1 MSFIY
6 LVTVAVLG
14 LLSSRAI
21 EHVLSPPASI
31 GGGALVERISH
42 SDAERRNRPFRRLFM
57 LPEHLSCGSTTG
69 SGFTTNEIVNR
80 AASFHGDDILVLEAR
95 HSAGRICKPLHEN
108 VRFLQYE
115 GEDAGGDQI
124 DPGFHGLSGD
134 IENQILGKYI

>member
-1 MSFIY
+1 MSFIK
-6 LVTVAVLG
+6 LLSFSVLG

-21 EHVLSPPASI
+21 QHLLSPPASI
-31 GGGALVERISH
+31 AGGSLVERISP

-57 LPEHLSCGSTTG
+57 LPEHFSCGSTTG
-69 SGFTTNEIVNR
+69 SGFTINEIVNR

-95 HSAGRICKPLHEN
+95 HSVGRICKSLHEN

-115 GEDAGGDQI
+115 GEDVGGDQI

-134 IENQILGKYI
+134 IENQILGKYR